1 MKSVVKRTT
10 SDLRRHNRSILL
22 SALYVQGPTSRNQL
36 TRVSGLSSATVSNVV
51 SQLLAEGLIAEG
63 GSEDSDG
70 GRPRSVLE
78 IRPDY
83 GSVIGVD
90 IGETHVRI
98 GLFDW
103 TLSVITSEVYPIA
116 DTRLDAE
123 SVAALVLQGIS
134 DVTRA
139 AGVDP
144 ADLLGIGVGVPG
156 AVQPDPR
163 IPGRTLV
170 HAPTLGWSGVALGEM
185 LAPGVAAP
193 LMLDNCARTLGQA
206 EMWRGVGQ
214 GADRVVTALIGVGV
228 GAALGSGTEGGTTGL
243 APATIEWGHTVIY
256 AGGLPCRCGSR
267 GCLEA
272 YVGADAILHR
282 YQATLGSQPFH
293 ASGTEGRLAELTA
306 RAATDRVAM
315 ETLEKI
321 GEYIGIGIGNLIN
334 LLHPDLVVLSGWA
347 GSVMG
352 GVVLPTVRETAERHA
367 LSYLRGR
374 TRIEVGR
381 LGQEA
386 VAMGAATLPVAHLLT
401 TGGRRPEIAP
411 GSGAGSG
418 SGMGSVSGMGSL
430 PGSGSGAGAWA

>member
-1 MKSVVKRTT
+1 MKPVVKRTT
-10 SDLRRHNRSILL
+10 SDLRRHNRSLLL
-22 SALYVQGPTSRNQL
+22 SALYVQGPTSRNNL
-36 TRVSGLSSATVSNVV
+36 TRTSGLSSATVSNVV
-51 SQLLAEGLIAEG
+51 SQLIAEGLIAEG

-83 GSVIGVD
+83 GTVIGVD

-103 TLSVITSEVYPIA
+103 TLSVINSEVYPIA

-123 SVAALVLQGIS
+123 SVAALVLRGIS
-134 DVTRA
+134 EVTRA

-144 ADLLGIGVGVPG
+144 ADLLGVGVGVPG
-156 AVQPDPR
+156 AVQPDLR

-170 HAPTLGWSGVALGEM
+170 HSPTLGWSGVPLGEM
-185 LAPGVAAP
+185 LAPGIPAP

-206 EMWRGVGQ
+206 EMWRGVGR

-228 GAALGSGTEGGTTGL
+228 GAALAPGAEGGVAGL
-243 APATIEWGHTVIY
+243 TPATIEWGHTVIY

-272 YVGADAILHR
+272 YVGAEAILHR
-282 YQATLGSQPFH
+282 YQATLGSLPFR
-293 ASGTEGRLAELTA
+293 ASGTESRLAELTA
-306 RAATDRVAM
+306 RAAADPVAT
-315 ETLEKI
+315 ETLERV

-386 VAMGAATLPVAHLLT
+386 VAMGAATLPVAHLLE
-401 TGGRRPEIAP
+401 TGGRRPAVMSGASG
-411 GSGAGSG
+411 GSGAS
-418 SGMGSVSGMGSL
+418 
-430 PGSGSGAGAWA
+430 AAQAWA